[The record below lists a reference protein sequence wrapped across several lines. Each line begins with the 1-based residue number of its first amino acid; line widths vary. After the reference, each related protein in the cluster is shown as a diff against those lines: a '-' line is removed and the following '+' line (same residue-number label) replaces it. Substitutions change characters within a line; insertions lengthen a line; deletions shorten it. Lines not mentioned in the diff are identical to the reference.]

1 MPEPGDNPVVAKL
14 NEIVE
19 LLGELVSRERPKQ
32 RRLLRLSEAADY
44 LHVSSGTLRSIV
56 QRGEL
61 PVIRTGTNADGH
73 VPWLL
78 DVRDLDL
85 WIEQQKATLE

>member
-1 MPEPGDNPVVAKL
+1 MLARLDK
-14 NEIVE
+14 ITD
-19 LLGELVSRERPKQ
+19 LLAQLVSGERPKP

-61 PVIRTGTNADGH
+61 PVIRAGGNADGH

-85 WIEQQKATLE
+85 WVERSKVTFE